1 MAEFLNNNI
10 KYLRSLRGISQQGLA
25 DKVGIDR
32 STVSRIEN
40 DEIETT
46 IDNAIKIAEALDVSL
61 YELVGKD
68 LTNDYEPPVENN
80 EEKYKQIL
88 KEKGIMDNNGNID
101 TDKLN
106 EFNKKLEMID
116 KFSALIGELNNKN
129 NKED

>member
-40 DEIETT
+40 NEIETT

-68 LTNDYEPPVENN
+68 LTIDYEPPVENN

-88 KEKGIMDNNGNID
+88 REKGIMDDNGIID
-101 TDKLN
+101 DEKLN
-106 EFNKKLEMID
+106 EFNKKFEMID
-116 KFSALIGELNNKN
+116 RFSALIGEFNNR